1 MTTKNLIVLG
11 GVAAV
16 LVAAGYFAGGKR
28 AAKVPQLNGSKLV
41 AAFDVASVGSL
52 EIGDRV
58 KLVAGDAGWT
68 VATYQDYPADRA
80 RITEN
85 LMKLL
90 DLKVG
95 QVIRGKTVEE
105 AEKVPVKVRD
115 ATGQELASLTLGPRH
130 ERWGFGRYAEFKGQ
144 TVLVGDSLDAF
155 GEDAKSWCETRIV
168 DEPRICFKE
177 LAAPDLSEEVLGFT
191 TGVVAKVTINCDTN
205 CTVTVGNVV
214 PGGSDRYL
222 KVEGRKWT
230 FILPDYAVKS
240 LLPQP
245 EAEEKSDASAETEKD
260 DIIPSK

>member
-1 MTTKNLIVLG
+1 MSSDTFRRWDDFFKGVTFLAKILAIANQKG
-11 GVAAV
+11 GVGKTTTSVNLAAC
-16 LVAAGYFAGGKR
+16 L
-28 AAKVPQLNGSKLV
+28 AAKKQRVLLVDCDPQGNASSGFGIQKSELD
-41 AAFDVASVGSL
+41 ATIYDV
-52 EIGDRV
+52 
-58 KLVAGDAGWT
+58 
-68 VATYQDYPADRA
+68 
-80 RITEN
+80 
-85 LMKLL
+85 LL
-90 DLKVG
+90 G
-95 QVIRGKTVEE
+95 GKTVEE

-205 CTVTVGNVV
+205 CTVTGGNVV
-214 PGGSDRYL
+214 RGGSDRYL

-230 FILPDYAVKS
+230 FIVPDYAVKS